1 VLDERPGVADRA
13 GWSADPYLRATAVID
28 WTRPEILT
36 LARDLGDGLDDP
48 IEIARRCFEWVRDQ
62 MTHSVDAQ
70 DPGVTVTATEVPAT
84 ARGGTLWPAGRTA

>member
-1 VLDERPGVADRA
+1 MPLGRRGDQNDDPEIVRLAKGLRA
-13 GWSADPYLRATAVID
+13 GVP
-28 WTRPEILT
+28 
-36 LARDLGDGLDDP
+36 DDV
-48 IEIARRCFEWVRDQ
+48 AFTKAAYEWVRDQ